1 MLERAE
7 EYKMPAIHVRAVP
20 GEMPNTAERTG
31 TLKIPA
37 TSEWRTCAN

>member
-7 EYKMPAIHVRAVP
+7 EYESPAIHERAAFE
-20 GEMPNTAERTG
+20 EMPRSAERTG